1 MIIRVEPKDFFMST
15 IFLIFTQEQPDPE
28 DADVKRYL
36 AERALEPK
44 RTFETAYGERD
55 CLVWQFGGCYLGRH
69 LDAIADIQKK
79 FLEEEVLAEGISR
92 LLKEG
97 ADVEVQEAAD
107 QLPDASLRDLIGSLV
122 KEFHQES
129 SFGPDADGNLNVTL
143 EPAVVQRRFRELLQ
157 SHAHR
162 DG

>member
-15 IFLIFTQEQPDPE
+15 IFLIFTKDQPDPE

-44 RTFETAYGERD
+44 RTAETTFGERD

-92 LLKEG
+92 LIREG
-97 ADVEVQEAAD
+97 ANVELQEAAD
-107 QLPDASLRDLIGSLV
+107 RLPDASLQGLIGSLV
-122 KEFHQES
+122 KEFHQDS
-129 SFGPDADGNLNVTL
+129 SFGSDADGNVTVTL
-143 EPAVVQRRFRELLQ
+143 EPAVVQGRFLELLQ
-157 SHAHR
+157 AHPHR
-162 DG
+162 DE

>member
-15 IFLIFTQEQPDPE
+15 IFLIFTKHQPDPE

-44 RTFETAYGERD
+44 RTSETTFGERD

-97 ADVEVQEAAD
+97 TDVELREATD
-107 QLPDASLRDLIGSLV
+107 VLPDASLQELIGSLV
-122 KEFHQES
+122 KEFHQDS
-129 SFGPDADGNLNVTL
+129 SFGSDADGNVTVTL
-143 EPAVVQRRFRELLQ
+143 EPVVVQRRFRELLQ
-157 SHAHR
+157 SRPHQ
-162 DG
+162 GE